1 MKKLQAVMCGIIFI
15 LLSIST
21 MYGQRYERRDERDKP
36 EILMDIAG
44 VKSGM
49 IIGEAGAGRGYFTFF
64 LSRRV
69 GEKGMIYA
77 NDIDKQALQNLVQ
90 RCEREGVRNI
100 EVVLGDIAD
109 PNFPVNDLDMVVM
122 LYAFHDFTEKE
133 AWLKNVR
140 KYMKQDAS
148 LVIFDGQGAHT
159 GMSKELVMR
168 VGRIAGF
175 ELADHIQLHSGIWA
189 YILKMRD
196 NK

>member
-1 MKKLQAVMCGIIFI
+1 MKKLQGVMCVIIFI

-36 EILMDIAG
+36 KILMDIAG
-44 VKSGM
+44 VEAGM

-77 NDIDKQALQNLVQ
+77 NDIDKQALQNLVH
-90 RCEREGVRNI
+90 RCEREGVKNI
-100 EVVLGDIAD
+100 EVVLGDIDD
-109 PNFPVNDLDMVVM
+109 PNFPVNDLDIVVM

-148 LVIFDGQGAHT
+148 LVIFDGQDAHT

-168 VGRIAGF
+168 VGRQAGF
-175 ELADHIQLHSGIWA
+175 ELADYIQLHSGIWA
-189 YILKMRD
+189 YILNRSPQT
-196 NK
+196 